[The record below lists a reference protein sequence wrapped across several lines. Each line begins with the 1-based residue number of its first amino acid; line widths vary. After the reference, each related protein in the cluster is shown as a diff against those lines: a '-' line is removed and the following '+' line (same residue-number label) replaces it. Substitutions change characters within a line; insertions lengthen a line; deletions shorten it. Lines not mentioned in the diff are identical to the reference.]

1 MDTKTIITIVV
12 TAVVTAMARRLV
24 EAIEGWLKTRN
35 IAGTVMAT
43 ARKWLTLARI
53 APLIDLGAVMSLAF
67 AIGRRFPGDVPVMG
81 RDVPDI
87 IALATFTALFA
98 GSLVY
103 RVAVRHR
110 APGPPD
116 S

>member
-1 MDTKTIITIVV
+1 MEV
-12 TAVVTAMARRLV
+12 
-24 EAIEGWLKTRN
+24 GQ
-35 IAGTVMAT
+35 
-43 ARKWLTLARI
+43 
-53 APLIDLGAVMSLAF
+53 
-67 AIGRRFPGDVPVMG
+67 PGDVPVMG